1 MSQQK
6 KFSKSRKPKLPRKRK
21 KACIKAQG
29 RASYYSTV
37 NLAKVEGE
45 WPCKF
50 WVNSTV
56 EMKPVMINGTVA
68 LIPTPAQYWQNM
80 IEIPVE
86 GIATDAAH
94 STKNKITEFQ
104 GIDLRTGKRIFYQ
117 NLGNKTVNIGQCLGV
132 VEAAKYII
140 ENDYSPRIIYTDS
153 ITAIAWFQNKKTA
166 SKKKC
171 KELQKAEIFL
181 KTLAWDVD
189 TIEVRHWNNK
199 EWGETPA
206 DFGNK

>member
-56 EMKPVMINGTVA
+56 EIKPVMINGAVA

-117 NLGNKTVNIGQCLGV
+117 NLGNKTVNIGEFLGV

-181 KTLAWDVD
+181 KALAWDVD

>member
-56 EMKPVMINGTVA
+56 EIKPIMINGAVA

-117 NLGNKTVNIGQCLGV
+117 NLGNKTVNIGEFLGV

-181 KTLAWDVD
+181 KALAWDVD